1 MSSHQHV
8 CPIWDQIDNNLISN
22 ELIRQLQQP
31 PPPPCISPRAGGP
44 FKLGWTGIEQLKWLS
59 ETRQLTDRS
68 KANLS
73 YWIYGHNLRFRV
85 FDEGPSAKN
94 LIVLDRAWE
103 EGHRTLTP
111 SDEDRMLTIPREMIR
126 KNDTGTNP
134 LEESEKNL
142 LMAAGRCCH
151 DNDLWELQRDATV
164 RGWLEGG
171 DPSRIALP
179 ARTYVEE
186 QLRHCRSPEP
196 ALRQVRRGPGTT
208 RKRGALACGFST
220 PAAQAVTGPP
230 ITACRQE
237 AQP

>member
-22 ELIRQLQQP
+22 ELIRQLQP
-31 PPPPCISPRAGGP
+31 PPPQPCISPRAGGP
-44 FKLGWTGIEQLKWLS
+44 FKLGWTGIEQLRWLS

-94 LIVLDRAWE
+94 MIVLDRAWE

-111 SDEDRMLTIPREMIR
+111 SDEDRMLTIPRDMIR

-134 LEESEKNL
+134 LEESE
-142 LMAAGRCCH
+142 
-151 DNDLWELQRDATV
+151 
-164 RGWLEGG
+164 
-171 DPSRIALP
+171 
-179 ARTYVEE
+179 
-186 QLRHCRSPEP
+186 
-196 ALRQVRRGPGTT
+196 
-208 RKRGALACGFST
+208 
-220 PAAQAVTGPP
+220 
-230 ITACRQE
+230 
-237 AQP
+237 